1 MMTSG
6 WFRGV
11 DWDMVLRKEIPPPW
25 VPEIEN
31 EQDCKYYDTYP
42 EVDNS
47 KLAQEL
53 TETQQKLFDDF

>member
-1 MMTSG
+1 MTCG

-25 VPEIEN
+25 VPEVEN
-31 EQDCKYYDTYP
+31 EQDCKFYDTYP

-47 KLAQEL
+47 K
-53 TETQQKLFDDF
+53 FS